1 MSNDISKINDRG
13 ILQPL
18 TSEKLYQGIAR
29 TLNALDNVCIDG
41 HSTTP
46 LHVELL
52 ANSFKRYIPD
62 TEVCMKLSEA
72 LPMSDADIKAV
83 KAKKAIEQ
91 TLEYIKA
98 NVSATAKTLN
108 EITGAR
114 IRVAYRLCRFMSH
127 LTGQG
132 KLGEPSIFTMTGNLP
147 DANLYE
153 IPMPYDPI
161 KGLSTGMAT
170 PRVLLEEITNSQYT
184 YTILLGG
191 QPYKTI
197 GMSIL
202 PPPMH
207 DSYFPENPAILRKN
221 NYTPANYDPKSDTP
235 LAFYLNIMEFLVRHL
250 GIGGGNLSGAGAYT
264 GTKNQSPDKG
274 VRTQN
279 LDDRSAVLALLNPD
293 IARLAWPARDDLET
307 FEEHVLIPYVERL
320 IVDNSPLDAGKILEE
335 EMGLTHFETEDYMEV
350 AKTYAMDAHNFDSER
365 ERSIMINKVHGLSSR
380 CKDAGMV
387 STELKSLST
396 ISQILGLTKHTED
409 TTIDRRDGLKSAL
422 EDSLEAVAEEKQNL
436 LASKNNQE

>member
-1 MSNDISKINDRG
+1 MSNDIKIDEG
-13 ILQPL
+13 SLLPAPS
-18 TSEKLYQGIAR
+18 SEKVYQGIAR
-29 TLNALDNVCIDG
+29 TLDALDKVCIDG
-41 HSTTP
+41 HSPAP
-46 LHVELL
+46 LHVDLL
-52 ANSFKRYIPD
+52 GQSFKRYIPD

-72 LPMSDADIKAV
+72 LPMSDADIAAV
-83 KAKKAIEQ
+83 KAKKDLEQ
-91 TLEYIKA
+91 TLGYIKA

-132 KLGEPSIFTMTGNLP
+132 KLGEPSIFTMTGNIP

-170 PRVLLEEITNSQYT
+170 PRVLLEEISNSQYE
-184 YTILLGG
+184 YTILLGN
-191 QPYKTI
+191 QAFKTA

-207 DSYFPENPAILRKN
+207 DGYYPQNPAFLRKN
-221 NYTPANYDPKSDTP
+221 NYTPADYDPKSDTP

-264 GTKNQSPDKG
+264 GTDTQSPDKS

-320 IVDNSPLDAGKILEE
+320 IVDNSPLDAGRLLEE

-350 AKTYAMDAHNFDSER
+350 AKTYAMDAHNFDTER
-365 ERSIMINKVHGLSSR
+365 ERSIMINKIHGLAGR
-380 CKDAGMV
+380 CGDAGMV
-387 STELKSLST
+387 STELKSLMSV
-396 ISQILGLTKHTED
+396 SQILGLTKHAED
-409 TTIDRRDGLKSAL
+409 TNIDKRDGLKSAL
-422 EDSLEAVAEEKQNL
+422 EEKLNAGKL
-436 LASKNNQE
+436 LKAGEDDKDENI